1 MSEPSLLNK
10 APEVASR
17 KKLEGGQK
25 FVLNSPFEPAGDQQL
40 QSVNLFRD
48 YLMVNKIKFY
58 WVLLGLAK
66 PLQWLKSLSRHSAQ
80 Q

>member
-25 FVLNSPFEPAGDQQL
+25 FVLKSPFEPAGDQPVAINELVQ
-40 QSVNLFRD
+40 
-48 YLMVNKIKFY
+48 
-58 WVLLGLAK
+58 GLAEGEHN
-66 PLQWLKSLSRHSAQ
+66 QV
-80 Q
+80 